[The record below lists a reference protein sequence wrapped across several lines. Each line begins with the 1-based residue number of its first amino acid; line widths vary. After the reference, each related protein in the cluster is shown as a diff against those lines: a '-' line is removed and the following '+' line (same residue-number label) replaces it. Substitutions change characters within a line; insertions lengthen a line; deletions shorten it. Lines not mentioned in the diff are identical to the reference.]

1 MWKKITQCSYSSRKY
16 YTTLSVILFLID
28 VIINCISIYVKSF
41 KNLSIQTINSTF
53 IILYSFEQLSTYT
66 CMSRTIIFINTSLS
80 HFSTPFCLLEVSLVM
95 GCNISSNPM
104 SKFILSSHSAP
115 KTILLLHIYAPAT
128 IVLPLSSVC
137 SSHLVCIVS
146 SNILK
151 MTGSWTQSFFS
162 YQLHKV
168 NMVCPANSSY
178 SFRATALIFCR
189 MFIHIMD
196 VCMST
201 GF

>member
-1 MWKKITQCSYSSRKY
+1 MWKL
-16 YTTLSVILFLID
+16 YTSIIYPEKNYLVQLFFKEILHYLKCHPFSNRCD
-28 VIINCISIYVKSF
+28 NNCISIYVKSF

-115 KTILLLHIYAPAT
+115 KTILLLHI
-128 IVLPLSSVC
+128 
-137 SSHLVCIVS
+137 
-146 SNILK
+146 
-151 MTGSWTQSFFS
+151 
-162 YQLHKV
+162 
-168 NMVCPANSSY
+168 
-178 SFRATALIFCR
+178 LIFNLCHYNIR
-189 MFIHIMD
+189 IN
-196 VCMST
+196 
-201 GF
+201 